1 MLSGNIRPSVCVTS
15 SSSLSRPEGLTNV
28 KNRLKE
34 RRIYWSYE
42 MFRAAALLIV
52 LALSATPVA
61 GIVCDL
67 NCESHSSSRASH
79 IPECHAHA
87 ASPHGA
93 AIQGVHICDH
103 DVNCGSF
110 VVKGQESL
118 VGSAAMH
125 AIGRSLSMA
134 SDNGRIVASVFA
146 TSPPGASA
154 LPSPSRI
161 TVLRI

>member
-1 MLSGNIRPSVCVTS
+1 
-15 SSSLSRPEGLTNV
+15 
-28 KNRLKE
+28 
-34 RRIYWSYE
+34 

-61 GIVCDL
+61 GIVCGL
-67 NCESHSSSRASH
+67 NCESDSSSRASH

-125 AIGRSLSMA
+125 AIGGSLSMA

-146 TSPPGASA
+146 TSPSGASA